1 MTNLDKLT
9 EKVFDIAIIGAG
21 LNGAGIALD
30 AALRGLSVLLID
42 KDDFGSHTTSASTK
56 LIHGGLRYL
65 EYFEFGLV
73 RESLV
78 ERERLLKNAPHLL
91 WPIKINLPIYK
102 HSKRGPLMI
111 KAGMIFYDLFSLHK
125 SLPTHDFNFRKNA
138 LLNVEPSINQ
148 DGLKAIA
155 SYYDCQVGFPE
166 RLCLEVVLSAE
177 KEGAYIFNHCEL
189 IKYNSIEANIT
200 ELFVKNKN
208 TNKSTKLK
216 AKIVVNAGG
225 IFVDKICDLVDE
237 KISRKMGGTKGSHI
251 LINRFEGGPKDA
263 LYVEARQDGRP
274 FFIIPWREF
283 YLVGTTDIFY
293 DGDLNRISTTDEEI
307 LYLLQELNYLIPRH
321 NFSNSDVLYTYSGVR
336 PLPHEPGKK
345 ESQVTRK
352 HIVFDHE
359 KHDGNKNL
367 ISIIGGKLTTYRNL
381 AEDCVD
387 LICKK
392 IGSKQKCSTKNYR
405 LTGGRWISNFKS
417 YVSELSLEYSKKFGI
432 SRETVAYLIRYYG
445 ANFKKVLEL
454 TRQDSSLKE
463 RICEHNLDIKAQ
475 IAYAIKFELAKNLED
490 ILIRRTGIGTSK
502 CLGLDCVE
510 NAAEIVATYL
520 NWDKK
525 RLEESVHSYKEKIRK
540 SYLPESI
547 QKNKKIGGSH
557 EH

>member
-1 MTNLDKLT
+1 MDSLKNKT
-9 EKVFDIAIIGAG
+9 FDIAIIGAG

-65 EYFEFGLV
+65 EYYEFGLV
-73 RESLV
+73 HESLV
-78 ERERLLKNAPHLL
+78 ERKRLLKNAPHLL

-111 KAGMIFYDLFSLHK
+111 KAGMIFYDLFSLKK
-125 SLPTHDFNFRKNA
+125 SLPAHDFNFKKKA
-138 LLNVEPSINQ
+138 LLNVEPSIKQ

-166 RLCLEVVLSAE
+166 RLCLEVVLSAK
-177 KEGAYIFNHCEL
+177 KEGAYVFNHCEL
-189 IKYNSIEANIT
+189 IKYNNIEPDVT
-200 ELFVKNKN
+200 ELLVKNKN

-237 KISRKMGGTKGSHI
+237 KISRKTSGTKGSHI

-274 FFIIPWREF
+274 FFIVPWREF

-293 DGDLNRISTTDEEI
+293 DGDLNKITATDEEI
-307 LYLLQELNYLIPRH
+307 FYLLQELNFLIPRH
-321 NFSNSDVLYTYSGVR
+321 NFTNSDVLYTYSGVR

-345 ESQVTRK
+345 ESQVTRR

-359 KHDGNKNL
+359 KHDGNKNF

-381 AEDCVD
+381 AEDCLD
-387 LICKK
+387 LVCRK
-392 IGSKQKCSTKNYR
+392 IGNRQKCVTKNYK
-405 LTGGRWISNFKS
+405 LTGGEGISNFEN

-432 SRETVAYLIRYYG
+432 SRETVEYLIRYYG
-445 ANFKKVLEL
+445 SNFKKVLEL
-454 TRQDSSLKE
+454 IRQDSSLKE
-463 RICEHNLDIKAQ
+463 KICEHNLDIKAQ
-475 IAYAIKFELAKNLED
+475 IVYAIKFELAKNLED

-510 NAAEIVATYL
+510 IVAEIAAPHF

-525 RLEESVHSYKEKIRK
+525 NIAENILSYKTKIK
-540 SYLPESI
+540 KYYLHKFSPI
-547 QKNKKIGGSH
+547 VNLKNGI
-557 EH
+557 